1 MFSRS
6 RLDGPVTPT
15 LLLWIGRVL
24 TGLFTLFMLF
34 DTGIKLLNLKIVEE
48 SMAALGYP
56 PGLGGPIGGLEAILL
71 ALYLIRRT
79 SVLGAVLF
87 TGVFGGAIASHLR
100 MGDPLL
106 THVLFGV
113 YLGLFAWGGLWL
125 RDLKLRELFPIA
137 RGPAR

>member
-6 RLDGPVTPT
+6 RLDETATPT
-15 LLLWIGRVL
+15 ILLWIGRAF
-24 TGLFTLFMLF
+24 TGLFTLFMLL
-34 DTGIKLLNLKIVEE
+34 DTGIKLLNLRIVEE

-56 PGLGGPIGGLEAILL
+56 PGMGRPIGALEAIIL
-71 ALYLIRRT
+71 ALYLVRRT

-125 RDLKLRELFPIA
+125 RDPKLRALFPV
-137 RGPAR
+137 RRD